1 MSDEVRAEK
10 KPIVLSIAN
19 QKGGVGKTTTAVNLG
34 AGLAMRGYRVLVL
47 DFDIQANATHI
58 LHRPLEEGEPNIAE
72 ALLEDVALDELIL
85 ETSTPNLYVACSGE
99 TMVRVDLALAGV
111 LGREE
116 TLKRVLEESKKAAE
130 MDFIVIDCS
139 PYLGLLTVNALVA
152 SHHVLIPVSCE
163 YLPML
168 GLKLFLTTIRTV
180 QKRLNHDLEVLGY
193 LLTMYDRREKIT
205 FEVERILRNH
215 FEDLV
220 FDRPIRVNTKHKASP
235 AHRQTIFQ
243 YETKSGRGAEDYTRL
258 TGAVLKRIGLAQT
271 ADASIPEPS
280 LPVDDNDNG
289 SDDSHSAAPA
299 SEANNGTDGNDGDV
313 AAPANEESPTTSDD
327 SPPATAQ
334 SEGTPSTPAATPANN
349 TPSAD
354 ATPAAAADNNNE
366 TKS

>member
-1 MSDEVRAEK
+1 MPEPSQAER

-34 AGLAMRGYRVLVL
+34 AGLALRGYKVLVL

-58 LHRPLEEGEPNIAE
+58 LHKPLAEGEPNLAE
-72 ALLEDVALDELIL
+72 AMLEDATLDELIL
-85 ETSTPNLYVACSGE
+85 ETSTPGLFVACSGE

-116 TLKRVLEESKKAAE
+116 TLKRILQESEKAAE
-130 MDFIVIDCS
+130 MDFVVIDCS

-152 SHHVLIPVSCE
+152 SDYVLIPVSCE

-168 GLKLFLTTIRTV
+168 GLKLFLSTIRTV
-180 QKRLNHDLEVLGY
+180 QKRLNDKLEVIGY

-220 FDRPIRVNTKHKASP
+220 FMHPIRINTRHKSSP

-243 YETKSGRGAEDYTRL
+243 YEGKSGRGVEDYTRL
-258 TGAVLKRIGLAQT
+258 TGAVLTRMELPQT
-271 ADASIPEPS
+271 ADASIPEPV
-280 LPVDDNDNG
+280 LPDDVDD
-289 SDDSHSAAPA
+289 SDDDDGAQDAPKSDAAAAPPADSAAAPADSASADAGQESAAPA
-299 SEANNGTDGNDGDV
+299 SDTGQNAANVTQAV
-313 AAPANEESPTTSDD
+313 ADDAASPANTTDD
-327 SPPATAQ
+327 TTAGK
-334 SEGTPSTPAATPANN
+334 ETP
-349 TPSAD
+349 
-354 ATPAAAADNNNE
+354 
-366 TKS
+366 